1 MDDRIKHK
9 IFKKIKLIIVD
20 LSFVMLVVLLIIGLG
35 VVTKMS
41 MDSTINKYISESR
54 G

>member
-1 MDDRIKHK
+1 MNDRIIHK

-20 LSFVMLVVLLIIGLG
+20 LMFVLLVVLFIIGIG
-35 VVTKMS
+35 VATKLS

-54 G
+54 D

>member
-1 MDDRIKHK
+1 MDDRIIHK

-20 LSFVMLVVLLIIGLG
+20 LMFILLVVLFIIGLG
-35 VVTKMS
+35 VATKMS
-41 MDSTINKYISESR
+41 MDATINKYISESR